1 MEIRF
6 WGVRGSIAVS
16 GERYARTGG
25 NTTCVEFEHEGER
38 LILDGGT
45 GLRALGERLGYRP
58 VEATLLFTHL
68 HWDHIQGVPF
78 FTPAFHPESRL
89 TLAGVARATGTVRE
103 ALSAQ
108 MRPPT
113 FPVTLDRL
121 VGARR
126 FVDVPRTGPLD
137 FGPFRVTALEQD
149 HPDGVVAYR
158 IEAGGRVAVF
168 ATDCEHR
175 GPGAGTAAS
184 ARAMADHASGADV
197 LIHDAQY
204 TCDEYFGRGGPPR
217 LGWGHSTVDD
227 AVAVARLASCGR
239 LVLFHHDPGRDDAG
253 VDALEAHARL
263 SLPQTTAAREGDRI
277 AL

>member
-16 GERYARTGG
+16 GARYAQTGG
-25 NTTCVEFEHEGER
+25 NTTCLELRHEGER

-45 GLRALGERLGYRP
+45 GLRALGETLGFRP
-58 VEATLLFTHL
+58 LTATLLFTHL

-89 TLAGVARATGTVRE
+89 TFAGVPRATGTLKE
-103 ALSAQ
+103 ALALQ

-113 FPVTLDRL
+113 FPVTLEKL
-121 VGARR
+121 VGARH
-126 FVDVPRTGPLD
+126 FVDVPRVEGFEL
-137 FGPFRVTALEQD
+137 GPFRVTPLEQD

-158 IEAGGRVAVF
+158 IEAGGRSVVF

-175 GPGAGTAAS
+175 GEDS
-184 ARAMADHASGADV
+184 LRSMARLARGADV
-197 LIHDAQY
+197 LVHDAQY
-204 TCDEYFGRGGPPR
+204 TVAEYRGLAGGAKI
-217 LGWGHSTVDD
+217 GWGHSTVDD
-227 AVAVARLASCGR
+227 AVAVARLADCGR
-239 LVLFHHDPGRDDAG
+239 LVLTHHDPARDDAG
-253 VDALEAHARL
+253 VAALEAAAQL
-263 SLPQTTAAREGDRI
+263 ELPGTVAAREGEGW